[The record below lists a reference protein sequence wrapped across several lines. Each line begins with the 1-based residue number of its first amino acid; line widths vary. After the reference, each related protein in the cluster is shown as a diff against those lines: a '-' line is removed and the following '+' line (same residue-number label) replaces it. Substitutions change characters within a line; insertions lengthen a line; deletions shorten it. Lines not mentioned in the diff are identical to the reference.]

1 MAGDVGY
8 ARVAGSNLRVFAL
21 VIAVAA
27 APIFIYVCVR
37 VWRLVLR
44 RQVEREL
51 GPAIPPGLEVKHLAL
66 ESCPGKLSL
75 AFPRWASAKADGT
88 RDLRTSDKSIV
99 RPPSVVEVGHWRI
112 ESRDP
117 LALYAYACKLRA
129 AGHEI
134 APCAE
139 EAKKLARLLDRAQAQ
154 SSARSIEELIE
165 RFKDSPTDFESFCA
179 GLMRSLGWDAHVT
192 PPSHDGGFD
201 LRLVNRKT
209 GFTAIAECKL
219 YAQDNPVG
227 RPHVQKLRGAN
238 ASVQDDGMIFFT
250 TSSYTAEARAYA
262 AETGVRLV
270 DGAELL
276 ALCHCPDQ
284 HTPDA
289 SRPTVQE
296 SDARLTSD
304 ELLAHYPADMLVDLL
319 AQRRPER

>member
-1 MAGDVGY
+1 MAGDAGY
-8 ARVAGSNLRVFAL
+8 AQAAGSNLRVFAL

-27 APIFIYVCVR
+27 APILIYVCVR
-37 VWRLVLR
+37 AWRLVLR

-51 GPAIPPGLEVKHLAL
+51 GPAIPPGLEVKRLAQ
-66 ESCPGKLSL
+66 ESRPGRLIL
-75 AFPRWASAKADGT
+75 AFPRWASSKADGT
-88 RDLRTSDKSIV
+88 RDLRTRDESIV

-129 AGHEI
+129 AGSEI

-139 EAKKLARLLDRAQAQ
+139 ETEKLARLKDRAQAQ
-154 SSARSIEELIE
+154 SSARSIEELIG
-165 RFKDSPTDFESFCA
+165 RFKDSPTDFESLCA
-179 GLMRSLGWDAHVT
+179 GLVRSLGWDAHVT

-219 YAQDNPVG
+219 YAPDNPVG
-227 RPHVQKLRGAN
+227 RPLVQKLRGAN
-238 ASVQDDGMIFFT
+238 ASAQADGMIFFT

-262 AETGVRLV
+262 AETDVRLV
-270 DGAELL
+270 DGNELL
-276 ALCHCPDQ
+276 ALCRRSDQ
-284 HTPDA
+284 SASST

-296 SDARLTSD
+296 SDARLTPD
-304 ELLAHYPADMLVDLL
+304 ELLAHYPTDMLADLL
-319 AQRRPER
+319 AQRRHER

>member
-1 MAGDVGY
+1 MAGDAGY
-8 ARVAGSNLRVFAL
+8 AQAAGSNLRLFAL

-37 VWRLVLR
+37 VWRLALR

-51 GPAIPPGLEVKHLAL
+51 GPAIPPGLEVKHLAR
-66 ESCPGKLSL
+66 ESRPGRLSL

-88 RDLRTSDKSIV
+88 RDLRTSDDSIV
-99 RPPSVVEVGHWRI
+99 RPPSIVEVGHWRI

-129 AGHEI
+129 GGHEI

-139 EAKKLARLLDRAQAQ
+139 EAEKLVRLQDRAQAQ
-154 SSARSIEELIE
+154 SSAHSIEELID

-179 GLMRSLGWDAHVT
+179 RLIRALGWDAHVT

-201 LRLVNRKT
+201 LRLIDRKT

-227 RPHVQKLRGAN
+227 RPLVQKLRGAN
-238 ASVQDDGMIFFT
+238 ASAQADGMIFFT
-250 TSSYTAEARAYA
+250 TSSYTAEARVYA
-262 AETGVRLV
+262 AETDVRLV

-276 ALCHCPDQ
+276 ALCRRSDQ
-284 HTPDA
+284 HTSDA

-304 ELLAHYPADMLVDLL
+304 ELLARYPTDMLADLL
-319 AQRRPER
+319 ARRRRER